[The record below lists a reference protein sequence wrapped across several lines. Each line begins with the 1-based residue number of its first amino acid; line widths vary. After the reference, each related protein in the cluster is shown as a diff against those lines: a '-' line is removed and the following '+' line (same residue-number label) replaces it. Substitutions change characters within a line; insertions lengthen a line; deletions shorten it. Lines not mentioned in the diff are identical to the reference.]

1 MLCRPSLKC
10 IVHDGKGVGGFISSI
25 PGGTHKKLFQVHHFF
40 LIVIDFYKVFPV
52 VADILISAK
61 KTGKRSE
68 RAHFLRNNNR
78 VAV

>member
-1 MLCRPSLKC
+1 M
-10 IVHDGKGVGGFISSI
+10 HDGKGVRHIIFSI
-25 PGGTHKKLFQVHHFF
+25 LGQAHKKFFQVHHFF

-68 RAHFLRNNNR
+68 GAHFLRNNNR